1 MSKQDK
7 VAFLVSSILVMLGL
21 FITAEEGPAGLILC
35 APVALYWLYRYFSGD
50 ISFIGKTSDQE
61 EP

>member
-21 FITAEEGPAGLILC
+21 FIAAEEGPAGLILC
-35 APVALYWLYRYFSGD
+35 APVVLYWLYRYLSGD
-50 ISFIGKTSDQE
+50 ISFMRQGSD
-61 EP
+61 

>member
-21 FITAEEGPAGLILC
+21 FITAEEGPAGLVLC
-35 APVALYWLYRYFSGD
+35 APVVLYWLYRYLSGD

-61 EP
+61 EQ

>member
-35 APVALYWLYRYFSGD
+35 APVVLYWLYRYFSGD
-50 ISFIGKTSDQE
+50 ISFISRDSDQGKR
-61 EP
+61 